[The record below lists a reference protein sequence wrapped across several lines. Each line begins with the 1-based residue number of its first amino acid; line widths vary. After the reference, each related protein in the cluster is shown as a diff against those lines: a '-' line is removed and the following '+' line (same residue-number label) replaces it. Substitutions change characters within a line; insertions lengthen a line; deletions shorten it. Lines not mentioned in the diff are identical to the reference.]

1 MPKTTFLNLNKDK
14 SEKVTNILL
23 DIFYDKNVSQ
33 VTVSEIVEALE
44 MSRGAFYKYFVDIY
58 DAYYTI
64 AKQCAYQVHTS
75 IMQFI
80 KENEYDFMLGLENYL
95 AWCADLDKSSY
106 EWKSVQ
112 MLSLSNAN
120 VYAKRPSANE
130 EILNSEMV
138 KDWFALLQKNDIL
151 FKTKEEALYFLY
163 FIEHLVITSLQDFIV
178 NNWSKDELMK
188 DFSYKK
194 HWVIHGIKNK

>member
-1 MPKTTFLNLNKDK
+1 MPKTTFLNLSKEK
-14 SEKVTNILL
+14 AEKVTHILL
-23 DIFYDKNVSQ
+23 DIFYDQNVSQ
-33 VTVSEIVEALE
+33 VTVSEIVEALG
-44 MSRGAFYKYFVDIY
+44 MSRGAFYKYFHDIS
-58 DAYYTI
+58 DAYYTV
-64 AKQCAYQVHTS
+64 AKKCAFQVHRS
-75 IMQFI
+75 IMQCI
-80 KENEYDFMLGLENYL
+80 QENEYDFMLGLEKYL
-95 AWCADLDKSSY
+95 AWCADLDPSSY
-106 EWKSVQ
+106 EWKSIQ
-112 MLSLSNAN
+112 MLSLSNADA
-120 VYAKRPSANE
+120 YAKRPSVNE
-130 EILNSEMV
+130 DILNSEMI

>member
-95 AWCADLDKSSY
+95 AWCADLDPSSY
-106 EWKSVQ
+106 EWKSIQ

-120 VYAKRPSANE
+120 VYAKRPTTSE
-130 EILNSEMV
+130 DLLHSEMV
-138 KDWFALLQKNDIL
+138 KDWLVLLNKKEIL

-178 NNWSKDELMK
+178 NDWSKDELMK

-194 HWVIHGIKNK
+194 NWVIHGIQNK

>member
-95 AWCADLDKSSY
+95 AWCADLDKSRS
-106 EWKSVQ
+106 
-112 MLSLSNAN
+112 
-120 VYAKRPSANE
+120 E
-130 EILNSEMV
+130 EHTSE
-138 KDWFALLQKNDIL
+138 LQ
-151 FKTKEEALYFLY
+151 
-163 FIEHLVITSLQDFIV
+163 
-178 NNWSKDELMK
+178 
-188 DFSYKK
+188 
-194 HWVIHGIKNK
+194 

>member
-1 MPKTTFLNLNKDK
+1 MPKATFHNLSEAK
-14 SEKVTNILL
+14 SENVTKILI

-33 VTVSEIVEALE
+33 VTVSEIVEALG
-44 MSRGAFYKYFVDIY
+44 MSRGAFYKYFEDIY

-64 AKQCAYQVHTS
+64 AKKCAYQVHTN

-80 KENEYDFMLGLENYL
+80 KENKYEFMIGVEKYL

-138 KDWFALLQKNDIL
+138 KDWFTLLQKNEI
-151 FKTKEEALYFLY
+151 FFNTEKEALYFLH
-163 FIEHLVITSLQDFIV
+163 FVEHLVITSLQDYIV
-178 NNWSKDELMK
+178 NDWSKEELMK

-194 HWVIHGIKNK
+194 KWIINGIKNN

>member
-138 KDWFALLQKNDIL
+138 KDWLVLLNKKEIL

-178 NNWSKDELMK
+178 NDWSKDELMK

-194 HWVIHGIKNK
+194 NWVIHGIQNK

>member
-1 MPKTTFLNLNKDK
+1 MPKTTFLNLSKEK
-14 SEKVTNILL
+14 SMKVTNTLL

-33 VTVSEIVEALE
+33 VTVSEIVEALG

-64 AKQCAYQVHTS
+64 AKQCAEQVHRS
-75 IMQFI
+75 IMTFI

-95 AWCADLDKSSY
+95 AWCADLDPTSY
-106 EWKSVQ
+106 EWKSIQ

-120 VYAKRPSANE
+120 VYAKRPTTHENS
-130 EILNSEMV
+130 LQSEMTN
-138 KDWFALLQKNDIL
+138 DWLTLLNRND
-151 FKTKEEALYFLY
+151 FPFSTTEEAVYFLF

-194 HWVIHGIKNK
+194 KWVIHGIKNK